1 MRRRILLVEDDQ
13 HSRNGLQASL
23 GADRH
28 GVEAVSDGWEAFRR
42 IKEGAFDLAVVD
54 LDLPPVHGVLVTGWD
69 VVRILRAYC
78 PNISIILTS
87 AQGDDE
93 VRRLAKRF
101 KVSVFLVKPIDPN
114 DVKLFIQGLDR
125 VAQDVAVVDCSVC

>member
-1 MRRRILLVEDDQ
+1 MRKRILLVEDDR
-13 HSRNGLQASL
+13 HSRDGLQASL
-23 GADRH
+23 ASDKH

-54 LDLPPVHGVLVTGWD
+54 LDLPPVLGVLVTGWD
-69 VVRILRAYC
+69 VIRILRAYC
-78 PNISIILTS
+78 PNIPIILTS

-101 KVSVFLVKPIDPN
+101 RVSVFMVKPIDPN
-114 DVKLFIQGLDR
+114 AVKAFIQGLDHNN
-125 VAQDVAVVDCSVC
+125 QDIAVVDCSVC

>member
-23 GADRH
+23 VADRH